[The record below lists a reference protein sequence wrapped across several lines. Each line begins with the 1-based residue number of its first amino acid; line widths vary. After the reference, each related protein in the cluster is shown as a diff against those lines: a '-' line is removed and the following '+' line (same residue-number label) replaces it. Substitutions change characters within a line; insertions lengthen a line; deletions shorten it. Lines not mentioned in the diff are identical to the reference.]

1 MKNNGG
7 KISKIQKREK
17 LKQIISNK
25 KKLNKTMTDNNHYI
39 IKNNSKNMNKNK
51 KINNIIYN
59 EDDSYNN
66 FSKFKKQNHSIDYRK
81 IYSKDFNN
89 NINSTLNKSKFTHY
103 INIKNDLN
111 NSMRGFDI
119 SNYKSNKNYDLFL
132 STKFNNIK
140 GNISSYSLNEKKI
153 YGKGTK
159 LDISKSEI
167 QYPLNYSK
175 NNIRNKYEL
184 NNNSNSSTE
193 NNNSYNKEINLRI
206 SSKFGNKNIKEKIKK
221 YDIASPSS
229 NLFNKKL
236 RQSAKNINDKN
247 RRKNN
252 EIYSPDIINKEN
264 NREMKYFKSS
274 IFSKKDNNESINTH
288 NSSYNFYQKDDFKR
302 RKKNEIHF
310 NLSLNNTI
318 NNFGFNNEFNEYEA
332 KNTFSNKINRN
343 NEIPD
348 ICFEKNIVNNNYN
361 NEDMIIRS
369 PEFNKLNHNNRIQND
384 VNININDFL
393 LYQNEILEEFCGCLE
408 EYMFINVKNNF
419 NLFIKKLREYSKQK
433 YFNFLLLKCLQ
444 KKSIKRKFYEKRDSS
459 YDYLNEKEN
468 TPYNPPT
475 TNNNINIYKKHAYY
489 MNRGANEGNVRKTF
503 DNTAIE
509 QTEVEKLSAIR
520 KNTLHRK
527 SQKKCF
533 LKNLDSFYKS
543 NNYHTNIEIN
553 NNDRPI
559 NQEKYDT
566 NLYIPKKYKHINNSI
581 ANTNFRKYISYN
593 YNKKKPYYPNMN
605 ISKEES
611 KILDNNIN
619 NEFKDEFIKS
629 KIERSINIK
638 DKKRKNHN
646 ISCDIKHNIN
656 YYFEND
662 VMDKTDINLRTSD
675 KNEKLVINKKITENE
690 IKPIYNK
697 KKIIISQPKSK
708 IFKSKQIQSNNKN
721 KAMIFNDK
729 IMKEEQKF
737 NINKKIKDKNNSEH
751 YRIMTLS
758 SNVSDNSYDMEM
770 NQIAKDESNER
781 FLENHKLSSTKK
793 VQKKDIIE
801 NKERK
806 NIENI
811 KEEKINNANIDELNS
826 NNNIEVECIN
836 VVNDDN
842 GKIYDKNNNHN
853 NSYINMSNGK
863 NSKNEEFNDN
873 ECYIKKEIIVKD
885 VSTKDKRVNVFIKY
899 IEDNSFNGRKPILNK
914 ATKKYLLNIFQTDTL
929 FYPALNPSLVEQK
942 NLFYKSNKLYKNMN
956 DKNHQIKMNKILS
969 SIIEEEERSKAGYS
983 INNSVLS
990 DEERLKNEN
999 YSYFF
1004 IQSLKYFINF
1014 LQSIFNYKKKSLY
1027 FSFFKNLQ
1035 KIQNDFF
1042 IKGLIE
1048 QKKNQNQSQ
1057 TMKIIKEVIDD
1068 KDNYKNNENDIENM
1082 NMDFNY
1088 IKEKNINKNPKNT
1101 IRDNDNKI
1109 NNNHHSLFSKEKL
1122 YNNNKKNINLS
1133 MDNFYMDKI
1142 NKNNNNFDK
1151 DILNKLGNNSKNIEI
1166 KNENMKNGNGN
1177 IIKNI
1182 EDNNVTF
1189 DYEKNVTLSDAFR
1202 KFTDVI
1208 QDFRVGLMKYSMK
1221 KK

>member
-51 KINNIIYN
+51 KINDVIYT

-81 IYSKDFNN
+81 MCSKDFNN

-274 IFSKKDNNESINTH
+274 IFSKKDSNESINTH

-361 NEDMIIRS
+361 NKDMIIRS

-781 FLENHKLSSTKK
+781 FLENHKL
-793 VQKKDIIE
+793 
-801 NKERK
+801 R
-806 NIENI
+806 
-811 KEEKINNANIDELNS
+811 INNANIDELNS
-826 NNNIEVECIN
+826 NNNIEVECNN

-1109 NNNHHSLFSKEKL
+1109 NNNHHNLFSKEKL

-1133 MDNFYMDKI
+1133 MNNFYMDKI

>member
-1 MKNNGG
+1 
-7 KISKIQKREK
+7 
-17 LKQIISNK
+17 
-25 KKLNKTMTDNNHYI
+25 
-39 IKNNSKNMNKNK
+39 
-51 KINNIIYN
+51 
-59 EDDSYNN
+59 
-66 FSKFKKQNHSIDYRK
+66 
-81 IYSKDFNN
+81 
-89 NINSTLNKSKFTHY
+89 
-103 INIKNDLN
+103 
-111 NSMRGFDI
+111 
-119 SNYKSNKNYDLFL
+119 
-132 STKFNNIK
+132 
-140 GNISSYSLNEKKI
+140 
-153 YGKGTK
+153 
-159 LDISKSEI
+159 
-167 QYPLNYSK
+167 
-175 NNIRNKYEL
+175 
-184 NNNSNSSTE
+184 
-193 NNNSYNKEINLRI
+193 
-206 SSKFGNKNIKEKIKK
+206 
-221 YDIASPSS
+221 
-229 NLFNKKL
+229 
-236 RQSAKNINDKN
+236 
-247 RRKNN
+247 
-252 EIYSPDIINKEN
+252 
-264 NREMKYFKSS
+264 
-274 IFSKKDNNESINTH
+274 
-288 NSSYNFYQKDDFKR
+288 
-302 RKKNEIHF
+302 
-310 NLSLNNTI
+310 
-318 NNFGFNNEFNEYEA
+318 
-332 KNTFSNKINRN
+332 
-343 NEIPD
+343 
-348 ICFEKNIVNNNYN
+348 
-361 NEDMIIRS
+361 
-369 PEFNKLNHNNRIQND
+369 
-384 VNININDFL
+384 
-393 LYQNEILEEFCGCLE
+393 
-408 EYMFINVKNNF
+408 
-419 NLFIKKLREYSKQK
+419 
-433 YFNFLLLKCLQ
+433 
-444 KKSIKRKFYEKRDSS
+444 
-459 YDYLNEKEN
+459 
-468 TPYNPPT
+468 
-475 TNNNINIYKKHAYY
+475 

-826 NNNIEVECIN
+826 NNNIEVECNN

>member
-51 KINNIIYN
+51 KINDVIYT

-81 IYSKDFNN
+81 MCSKDFNN

-274 IFSKKDNNESINTH
+274 IFSKKDSNESINTH

-581 ANTNFRKYISYN
+581 ANTNFRKNISYN

-781 FLENHKLSSTKK
+781 FLENHKLRK

-826 NNNIEVECIN
+826 NNNIEVESNN

-1109 NNNHHSLFSKEKL
+1109 NNNHHNLFSKEKL

-1133 MDNFYMDKI
+1133 MNNFYMDKI